1 MYYEIIILYWFSL
14 LATFWSQKCRLIWIV
29 RGYVAASKKRAVA
42 KSRVIV
48 GEWPFRMVTIE
59 NTSIGAG
66 RAKGCV
72 NNARLS
78 TFIREIWRENFV
90 NETRTNKRF
99 AIAQKRPMIPCD
111 VKVPFANSLA
121 VCFHSYNNNINAYF
135 YVYWHIRKDT
145 GYLLPHD
152 LLIRYFD
159 IIGWF
164 SGDSF
169 YEVQILK
176 GRKFNRINSYYQS
189 TFVTFR
195 NDRLLRLIV
204 Q

>member
-14 LATFWSQKCRLIWIV
+14 LATFWSQKCRLIWIA

-59 NTSIGAG
+59 NTPPILSVGAG

-90 NETRTNKRF
+90 NEMRTNKRF
-99 AIAQKRPMIPCD
+99 AIAQKRPVIPCG
-111 VKVPFANSLA
+111 VKVPFANSLV
-121 VCFHSYNNNINAYF
+121 VCFHSYNNNINDF
-135 YVYWHIRKDT
+135 M
-145 GYLLPHD
+145 
-152 LLIRYFD
+152 LID
-159 IIGWF
+159 ISAKILVTCCRTICWF
-164 SGDSF
+164 
-169 YEVQILK
+169 VI
-176 GRKFNRINSYYQS
+176 S
-189 TFVTFR
+189 T
-195 NDRLLRLIV
+195 
-204 Q
+204 